1 MGADDAKERADMAAE
16 VDREEEA
23 NGEERGDAEGGGKK
37 KKNYRKKGGDED
49 APDGDAAGGRAR
61 LPGCRAGRRCA
72 APVCM
77 PLPLV
82 ETAPLAWGAAPVPWD
97 SRHSDGACFV
107 RTCQQRPSRGD
118 GMRKRRQAACQV
130 PRGGE
135 GARAMPCVVWA

>member
-1 MGADDAKERADMAAE
+1 MGADDAKDQADMAAE

-61 LPGCRAGRRCA
+61 VAGCRAGRRCA
-72 APVCM
+72 ASVCM
-77 PLPLV
+77 PVPLV
-82 ETAPLAWGAAPVPWD
+82 ETAPAGSAAPAPWD
-97 SRHSDGACFV
+97 SRHSDGACVV
-107 RTCQQRPSRGD
+107 RTCLQHPSRGD
-118 GMRKRRQAACQV
+118 DMRKRRRAASPSP

-135 GARAMPCVVWA
+135 GARAMPCAL